1 MTIFLVYPLLII
13 WVRGYKLFSPPYLI
27 ANRGPQMTCAYLV
40 HRQEMTQLIFPV
52 QFMCLLDFTP
62 KCHYSMSLFTLF
74 GSYETCF
81 ISSVWPHFD
90 FVFPIN
96 THDNDNILYGLQW

>member
-1 MTIFLVYPLLII
+1 
-13 WVRGYKLFSPPYLI
+13 
-27 ANRGPQMTCAYLV
+27 MTCAYLV
-40 HRQEMTQLIFPV
+40 HRHEMTQLIFPV

-96 THDNDNILYGLQW
+96 THDNDNILYGLQWYDFFFSQLSLIDNKNKKINKIVNYSLI